1 MKRFSAT
8 HRATG
13 LKLTSSMAFPD
24 RIYIHVIPYGK
35 YVSMGGIPGFIR
47 YLESTAKKLRKLT
60 KEKK

>member
-8 HRATG
+8 HRPTKICIRVDLSSHWPVIWVESYLGNNAT
-13 LKLTSSMAFPD
+13 LRAL
-24 RIYIHVIPYGK
+24 
-35 YVSMGGIPGFIR
+35 PGFIR